1 MRCYATLLLS
11 GAILA
16 MTSAA
21 SAHHSAAG
29 FFDQSKTVEVTGV
42 VRQWRFGNPHPL
54 MLLEATD
61 ESGQK
66 VQWHLE
72 LTGAATL
79 RAKQGWSS
87 KTFSPGEA
95 VTAVGNPSLR
105 ADAHLLLVRKFTR
118 ADGRP
123 VP

>member
-21 SAHHSAAG
+21 SAHHSASG
-29 FFDQSKTVEVTGV
+29 FFDQSKTVEVSGV
-42 VRQWRFGNPHPL
+42 IKQWRFGNPHPL

-66 VQWHLE
+66 VEWHFE
-72 LTGAATL
+72 LTGAATR
-79 RAKQGWSS
+79 RAKQGWST
-87 KTFSPGEA
+87 KTFSPGE
-95 VTAVGNPSLR
+95 VITAVGNPSR
-105 ADAHLLLVRKFTR
+105 REGAHLLLVRKITR

>member
-29 FFDQSKTVEVTGV
+29 FFDQSKTVQVSGV
-42 VRQWRFGNPHPL
+42 VKQWRFGNPHPL

-61 ESGQK
+61 ENGQK
-66 VQWHLE
+66 VVWHME
-72 LTGAATL
+72 LPGAARL
-79 RAKQGWSS
+79 RMK
-87 KTFSPGEA
+87 
-95 VTAVGNPSLR
+95 
-105 ADAHLLLVRKFTR
+105 
-118 ADGRP
+118 
-123 VP
+123 

>member
-21 SAHHSAAG
+21 SAHHSASG
-29 FFDQSKTVEVTGV
+29 FFDQSKTVEVSGV
-42 VRQWRFGNPHPL
+42 VKQWRFGNPHPL

-61 ESGQK
+61 ENGQK
-66 VQWHLE
+66 VDWHFE

-79 RAKQGWSS
+79 RAKQGWSA

-95 VTAVGNPSLR
+95 ITAVGNPSR
-105 ADAHLLLVRKFTR
+105 RPDAHLLLVRKITR

>member
-1 MRCYATLLLS
+1 MRYATLLL

-16 MTSAA
+16 ATSAA

-29 FFDQSKTVEVTGV
+29 FFDQSKTIEVSGV
-42 VRQWRFGNPHPL
+42 VKLWRFGNPHPL
-54 MLLEATD
+54 MILETTD

-66 VQWHLE
+66 VEWHLE
-72 LTGAATL
+72 ITGAATA
-79 RAKQGWSS
+79 RAKQGWST
-87 KTFSPGEA
+87 KTFTPGEV
-95 VTAVGNPSLR
+95 VTAVGNPSKR
-105 ADAHLLLVRKFTR
+105 ENSHLLLARRITR